1 MKKLIF
7 LISAAMFLISCTRA
21 SNSDN
26 AKIQIKLPDL
36 TTSYSGKVGTL
47 SEPTSLSDLNCY
59 MVFVGGPEQDL
70 RRNTCPTSGN
80 SATGTPSRNI
90 NFGPLYGGFAPS
102 TEISIEVPSGNDRV
116 LHLVGMR
123 VSAPEICRDFKAF
136 GFPGNNESSKPFII
150 GTADRV
156 LLEPSKTIEIPIKM
170 AFNVADGIEKCTGP
184 DVPQDNGGGG
194 NSNEPYLRFEGLG
207 KWSYPAN
214 KDLGTVG
221 QCYQVRPSLY
231 MNGSAWVDPGM
242 NNIDMYVG
250 TSNAGQFYSDS
261 ACSTPISAM
270 QIPAGQSKSTI
281 NYYFKA
287 NTPAANVTFAIYSI
301 IGNSVNLQ
309 NSMQV
314 VDFGYPKLSF
324 IGPDKLPQGLC
335 AKYHVVSEYYEGGP
349 LNATGGGLTI
359 SLSDNASFNLRANPG
374 CSTGTSA
381 TIGTATSETDVYLM
395 INSPATNVSFNTQAT
410 APMYNSSAYTVST
423 SLRQDQTDSL
433 QVLTK
438 DSTIIRGVCN
448 PITIRLVNSDGGAT
462 TAKNM
467 MELVFKAPQGSGTF
481 FTLPNCTGA
490 PIGMLIMPLGSTE
503 MTFGFK
509 ANSLPLASLIT
520 GKIPMQFHF
529 GSIRIQQS
537 LFNGP
542 SEILF
547 NVVDQND
554 PWFLHANPPSFNGAE
569 IVGSH
574 EFNDGGPSTF
584 KFIPLLANYTN
595 LTSIECSST
604 PGTGYS
610 ACSGSEV
617 DTSSI
622 PYKYKWSI
630 SNAASNI
637 QRYVRFNFSENG
649 NFGNREIK
657 ISSDALYGPKFKVI
671 QCGYIAS
678 VNETIESIS
687 STTSGV
693 VCLPAN
699 SVHSR
704 SSSQAFTFTA
714 STRNGLIGFS
724 DLSSELNGSTQTAS
738 LIYPNSTNSP
748 DSNFYV
754 ANLKLRNFS
763 AATQIIAISSIS
775 SSSSYTAEF
784 NNIDIDDGGLGSSQ
798 ALFAVMTNNSLMSI
812 KLRNSKIIA
821 TGTSNKPVS
830 IMNAKNITL
839 ENNVIEANGS
849 DAIYFYN
856 SAFGGENILF
866 NNLNVKTTG
875 GHAFYFSNSSVPNGT
890 NNSIINSRFKMLTG
904 GGINPVVRLT
914 NKLLSSKFENNIVES
929 ESGLSNE
936 HLMIIYSNT
945 ASQIFLA
952 MNSNTF
958 LQGNPNK
965 SAVYIDG
972 GTTIDLS
979 PFHENSFVAT
989 AAAPNTFGF
998 MELVTGTYYLNIA
1011 SGLTPTGYGAN
1022 LSCSTTAVN
1031 NFTVRTT
1038 QGGGANFGGNFSPTA
1053 IPLIANNS
1061 SLSSKRCSG
1070 P

>member
-7 LISAAMFLISCTRA
+7 FISAAMIFISCTRA
-21 SNSDN
+21 GNSEN

-36 TTSYSGKVGTL
+36 ATSYSGKVGTL
-47 SEPTSLSDLNCY
+47 SEPSQLADLNCF

-70 RRNTCPTSGN
+70 QRNTCPTLGN
-80 SATGTPSRNI
+80 SVNGTPSRSI

-123 VSAPEICRDFKAF
+123 VSAPEICRDFKAY
-136 GFPGNNESSKPFII
+136 GFPGKNESSKPFII

-156 LLEPSKTIEIPIKM
+156 LLEPSKTVEIPIKM
-170 AFNVADGIEKCTGP
+170 AFNAADGIEKCTGP
-184 DVPQDNGGGG
+184 DVPQDSGSGG

-221 QCYQVRPSLY
+221 QCYQVKAALY
-231 MNGSAWVDPGM
+231 VNGSAWIDPGM
-242 NNIDMYVG
+242 SNIDINV
-250 TSNAGQFYSDS
+250 SAFNAGQFYSDS
-261 ACSTPISAM
+261 ACSTSVSAL
-270 QIPAGQSKSTI
+270 QIPAGQSKSST
-281 NYYFKA
+281 NYYFKT
-287 NTPAANVTFAIYSI
+287 NNPAADVTLAGYTLS
-301 IGNSVNLQ
+301 GNSIGLQ

-359 SLSDNASFNLRANPG
+359 SLTDNASFYLRASPS
-374 CSTGTSA
+374 CSTGTSV
-381 TIGTATSETDVYLM
+381 TIATATSETDVYLK
-395 INSPATNVSFNTQAT
+395 INSPATNVSFNAQAT
-410 APMYNSSAYTVST
+410 APMYNTSAYTVST
-423 SLRQDQTDSL
+423 SLRQDQTDSI

-438 DSTIIRGVCN
+438 DSTIMRGICN
-448 PITIRLVNSDGGAT
+448 PITVRLVNSDGGAT

-467 MELVFKAPQGSGTF
+467 MELVFKAPQGAGTF
-481 FTLPNCTGA
+481 FTLPDCTGA
-490 PIGMLIMPLGSTE
+490 PIGMLNMPLGSTE

-509 ANSLPLASLIT
+509 ANSLPLASLVT

-574 EFNDGGPSTF
+574 EFNDGGPSTY
-584 KFIPLLANYTN
+584 KYIPLLANYTN
-595 LTSIECSST
+595 LASIECSPTS
-604 PGTGYS
+604 GTGYS
-610 ACSGSEV
+610 ACSAAEV

-630 SNAASNI
+630 ANAASNI

-649 NFGNREIK
+649 NMGNREIK

-724 DLSSELNGSTQTAS
+724 DLSSELNGGAQTAS

-748 DSNFYV
+748 DSTFYV

-763 AATQIIAISSIS
+763 AATQIIGIISIS
-775 SSSSYTAEF
+775 SSASYTAEF

-798 ALFAVMTNNSLMSI
+798 ILFSITNNSNLMSI
-812 KLRNSKIIA
+812 KLRNSKLIA
-821 TGTSNKPVS
+821 TGTSNKPIS
-830 IMNAKNITL
+830 IMNSKNISI
-839 ENNVIEANGS
+839 ENTVIEANGS
-849 DAIYFYN
+849 DAIYFYS
-856 SAFGGENILF
+856 SAMGGENILF
-866 NNLNVKTTG
+866 NNLNVKTTS
-875 GHAFYFSNSSVPNGT
+875 GHALFFSNSGVPNGT
-890 NNSIINSRFKMLTG
+890 NISIINSRFRMPTG
-904 GGINPVVRLT
+904 GGINPVVKLT

-929 ESGLSNE
+929 ETGLSNE

-945 ASQIFLA
+945 ASQISLA

-965 SAVYIDG
+965 SAIYIDG
-972 GTTIDLS
+972 GTTIDLT

-989 AAAPNTFGF
+989 AATTNTYGF
-998 MELVTGTYYLNIA
+998 MELVSGSYSLNIF

-1038 QGGGANFGGNFSPTA
+1038 QGGGATFGGNFSPTA
-1053 IPLIANNS
+1053 IPLAANDS
-1061 SLSSKRCSG
+1061 SLTSKRCGG